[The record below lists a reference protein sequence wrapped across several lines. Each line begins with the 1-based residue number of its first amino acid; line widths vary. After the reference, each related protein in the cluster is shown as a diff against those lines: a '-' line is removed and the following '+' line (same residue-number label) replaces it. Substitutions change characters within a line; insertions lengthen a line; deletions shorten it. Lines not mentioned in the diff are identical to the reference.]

1 MFAVQSGKTFF
12 PIKSFVWIYSIIYN
26 FHATASSVQSMQ
38 IQIALGIEFIRNF
51 PYSDGILLLDLYNF
65 SSWWWYR
72 GNHSLSPIYSLFSV
86 FMKNCLWQLSAEM
99 LLKRW
104 EMKEK
109 KKETEKRYIKMLN
122 PTSFILNNF
131 TFNDWLWLW
140 YDRLIAFSSLST
152 RFYQM
157 HIFRM
162 TEQLSVLHLYRQSF
176 TVVFTHPNQI
186 QYDLLLI
193 WDMAQ

>member
-72 GNHSLSPIYSLFSV
+72 GNHSLSPIYSLFFCVHEKLLVTAFSGNAA
-86 FMKNCLWQLSAEM
+86 KEM
-99 LLKRW
+99 RN
-104 EMKEK
+104 ERE
-109 KKETEKRYIKMLN
+109 EERNGKRYIKMLN

-152 RFYQM
+152 RFFLM